1 MNQPRLFYSKTD
13 YFSKVLLYM
22 LVYTCNNKII
32 FTSLSLPLPDCEW
45 AVMAS
50 ISSISLYPLSFSLSV
65 SFSLSLSHL
74 AGLWVGSE
82 GFHQLS
88 LSLYLSLSLTLT
100 LPDCEWAVKA
110 STSCEAQ
117 VTCSWVGE
125 NARWTMGTWEGWMTC
140 LPVNPI
146 LAPSRDCCSIPSK
159 SAKISHK
166 IQNTEYRVISP
177 VFFMYRN
184 FNYWKYCSPF
194 NLSKHISKVS
204 LCRYCSSFC
213 NLHADTQNKIEYKG
227 RAQV

>member
-1 MNQPRLFYSKTD
+1 MSSLFLWWINQD
-13 YFSKVLLYM
+13 YFTAKQITFQKYYYICEYIHVTIKSFSHL
-22 LVYTCNNKII
+22 
-32 FTSLSLPLPDCEW
+32 SLSLTF
-45 AVMAS
+45 
-50 ISSISLYPLSFSLSV
+50 PLS
-65 SFSLSLSHL
+65 HI

-88 LSLYLSLSLTLT
+88 LSLSLT

-159 SAKISHK
+159 SAKITQY
-166 IQNTEYRVISP
+166 IQLKTGY
-177 VFFMYRN
+177 M
-184 FNYWKYCSPF
+184 
-194 NLSKHISKVS
+194 
-204 LCRYCSSFC
+204 
-213 NLHADTQNKIEYKG
+213 
-227 RAQV
+227 